1 MLSLLMQAVKQLR
14 TALSL
19 YLKRTFRPWAMRRLQ
34 QQGKTDVLATLEHR
48 LDVATRHLASHS
60 L

>member
-1 MLSLLMQAVKQLR
+1 MQAVKQLR

-19 YLKRTFRPWAMRRLQ
+19 YLKRTFRPWATRRLQ
-34 QQGKTDVLATLEHR
+34 QQDKAGMLATLERR
-48 LDVATRHLASHS
+48 LDVATRHLASRS